1 MNIPTFGKETRV
13 TKSGA
18 RANAYGQYEAAA
30 KGFVKA
36 AEEEAAHLG
45 APFGGGKAEM
55 LAKAELPGKKEE
67 DKPGTVVVPAE
78 LPGPQAQAETSR
90 QVDMVA

>member
-1 MNIPTFGKETRV
+1 MNIPHYGSEIRP

-18 RANAYGQYEAAA
+18 RANAYKKFEDAAE
-30 KGFVKA
+30 GFVKA

-78 LPGPQAQAETSR
+78 LPGPQAQAETR